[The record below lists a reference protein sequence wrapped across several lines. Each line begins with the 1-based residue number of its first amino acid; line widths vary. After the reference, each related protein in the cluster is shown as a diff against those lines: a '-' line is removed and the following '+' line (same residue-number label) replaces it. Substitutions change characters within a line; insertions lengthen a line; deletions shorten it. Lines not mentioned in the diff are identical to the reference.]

1 VFFDGGGIN
10 PVHCLL
16 NVFGNLWLLGRGL
29 HSSKCEEEKEMFN
42 HADKIA
48 KFQKPEVMV
57 RQLKCYTL

>member
-1 VFFDGGGIN
+1 
-10 PVHCLL
+10 
-16 NVFGNLWLLGRGL
+16 LLGRGL